1 MTRYEAIFRR
11 KSVRKYTNEEI
22 DGWTLERI
30 ERFGMDAISVRPDI
44 RVKWHIFRAADQ
56 KLKGMFQVKAPY
68 YAALYS
74 EICEDYQENAGCLM
88 EQFSLYLHTL
98 GIGSCYQGAASLKD
112 DSKEDLELVIIMA
125 FGYPAEPLERDW
137 TEFKRLGL
145 KKLVRVHGTFEKFH
159 RKLLEA
165 ARLAPSVLNMQ
176 PWRFVTTENRIHL
189 FVKKPNKMGY
199 RRQLDMNLFGA
210 GIALSHIL
218 LTAEEFWLD
227 LEYQKLDSIMEKDFQ
242 SYLYVGSLVILSESK
257 KI

>member
-88 EQFSLYLHTL
+88 EPPLSEPSAITHSERAT
-98 GIGSCYQGAASLKD
+98 AA
-112 DSKEDLELVIIMA
+112 
-125 FGYPAEPLERDW
+125 AEPPE
-137 TEFKRLGL
+137 EPP
-145 KKLVRVHGTFEKFH
+145 GTCAGFAGF
-159 RKLLEA
+159 
-165 ARLAPSVLNMQ
+165 
-176 PWRFVTTENRIHL
+176 FVT
-189 FVKKPNKMGY
+189 P
-199 RRQLDMNLFGA
+199 
-210 GIALSHIL
+210 
-218 LTAEEFWLD
+218 
-227 LEYQKLDSIMEKDFQ
+227 
-242 SYLYVGSLVILSESK
+242 
-257 KI
+257 